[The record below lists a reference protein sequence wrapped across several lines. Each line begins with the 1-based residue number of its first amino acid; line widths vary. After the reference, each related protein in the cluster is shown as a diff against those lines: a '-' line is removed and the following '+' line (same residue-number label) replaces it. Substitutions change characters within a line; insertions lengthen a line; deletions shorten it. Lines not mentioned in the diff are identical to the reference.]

1 MLVSGSLHADF
12 SARTGAP
19 VNEAPA
25 VTSSPAG
32 DRQGHFSVISTIRP
46 GSLAAAYHAMRG
58 QAEGGAAGQ
67 GAILSGLGIPA
78 ALDAYGEILETGT
91 DDAG

>member
-1 MLVSGSLHADF
+1 
-12 SARTGAP
+12 
-19 VNEAPA
+19 
-25 VTSSPAG
+25 
-32 DRQGHFSVISTIRP
+32 VISTISP

-58 QAEGGAAGQ
+58 QAEGDAAGHGAMGQ
-67 GAILSGLGIPA
+67 RAILSGLGIPA